1 MVRRYYYYETRD
13 RQPLKSCLSWLNVS
27 LLRGI
32 FDQRRFFE
40 IDEFVI
46 AFMKDF
52 NRWIRLTFWV
62 RFFGII
68 ANGQHLLDIIEL
80 LRR

>member
-13 RQPLKSCLSWLNVS
+13 RQPLKSRLSWLNVS

-46 AFMKDF
+46 AFMKSF
-52 NRWIRLTFWV
+52 SRWNRLTFWV

-68 ANGQHLLDIIEL
+68 ASGQTLLDIIEL
-80 LRR
+80 LQR